1 MNIESLIYL
10 AVMTIAFPFA
20 MYFTIRLTFHM
31 YKIVM
36 NVTGK
41 YASFYGPF
49 ILAMPKQFNDEGNLH
64 RIKFLKLIP
73 WLALSYVVC
82 FGVLYILES
91 KGVAWRG

>member
-1 MNIESLIYL
+1 MI
-10 AVMTIAFPFA
+10 VAFPFA
-20 MYFTIRLTFHM
+20 MYFTVRLTFHM

-49 ILAMPKQFNDEGNLH
+49 ILAMPNQFSDEGNIH

-73 WLALSYVVC
+73 WTALSYIFC
-82 FGVLYILES
+82 FGCAYILES
-91 KGVAWRG
+91 KGVMLRG